1 MPKKPSAD
9 ILRYLIRLDGF
20 LTQPMKLVVIGG
32 FAIAL
37 GWNDQHSTSDIDV
50 IGQLD
55 PELLRAMRE
64 AGPEEATVIQSVT
77 VSSQP
82 LNFEDRLQPLV
93 LPQLRYLQILLPEAH
108 DLAVMKMARGLA
120 HDLEGIEGIHKEQ
133 SLVLETL
140 VERYHETDY
149 VGRPSTFRLSLL
161 ATVSRLFG
169 DAVAEDL
176 AKRPEFLKP

>member
-64 AGPEEATVIQSVT
+64 AGPEEGAPPGQTRESPPGSLRSRPDWPRPQD
-77 VSSQP
+77 SSK
-82 LNFEDRLQPLV
+82 R
-93 LPQLRYLQILLPEAH
+93 R
-108 DLAVMKMARGLA
+108 
-120 HDLEGIEGIHKEQ
+120 
-133 SLVLETL
+133 
-140 VERYHETDY
+140 
-149 VGRPSTFRLSLL
+149 RPSLIGRKASAFSVPT
-161 ATVSRLFG
+161 
-169 DAVAEDL
+169 
-176 AKRPEFLKP
+176 